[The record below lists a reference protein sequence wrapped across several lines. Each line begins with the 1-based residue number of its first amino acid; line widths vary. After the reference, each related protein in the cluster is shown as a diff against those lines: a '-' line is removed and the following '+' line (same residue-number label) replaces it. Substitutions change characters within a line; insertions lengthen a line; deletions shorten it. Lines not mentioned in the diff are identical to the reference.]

1 MITGTRTK
9 AHLPLGQGV
18 AMAMPGEA
26 QTLCI
31 DAGRRPSENETGGR
45 ECRPAVVGVG
55 PRL

>member
-1 MITGTRTK
+1 MLTGTRTK
-9 AHLPLGQGV
+9 AHLPLGQGF